1 MMIVPKYLRRWMC
14 VMALALSA
22 VSAFAQSPLDIP
34 GAERTRIGI
43 YIEDLRNGDVLL
55 DVNGEEYFT
64 PASVTKSVTA
74 ATAMSIGSMPER
86 FATDVV
92 ATGNITSGVLSG
104 DLVIR
109 TVGDPTIESE
119 YFPET
124 SGFADSIA
132 AAVRRAGISRI
143 EGSVVIDQSYLPA
156 SGIPSGWED
165 EDLVWPYGTEHHTA
179 NFRDNKFV
187 LTMPSKKSQPHVP
200 DLVVRH
206 SPGNGA
212 LKVDRDRGSDVI
224 KTRGTVRKRGQS
236 ITVSTPDPSKVMR
249 HELVGALADAGVEV
263 GDRSKGLDASDGK
276 IIYTHYS
283 PLVTDILQSLMFRSD
298 NMMAEA
304 ILRSSAP
311 GKSRSEA
318 TDEELNL
325 WKMRDVDT
333 EGIVI
338 EDGSG
343 LSRKDR
349 LTPYFLADIYVWMSE
364 RPSAAAYASLFPRA
378 GLDGTMK
385 GFLKDTPL
393 EGTIAMKTGSMKG
406 VQSYAG
412 YKLDP
417 EGFPT
422 HVIVVMVNGF
432 TCSRARLKSAIER
445 MLLEVFIGPEPE
457 PTLP

>member
-1 MMIVPKYLRRWMC
+1 MMIITKYFRQWVC
-14 VMALALSA
+14 VMAVSLSVYA
-22 VSAFAQSPLDIP
+22 VRAQNPLDIP

-43 YIEDLRNGDVLL
+43 YIEDLRSGDVLL

-74 ATAMSIGSMPER
+74 ATAMSIGSVPER

-92 ATGNITSGVLSG
+92 ATGEITSGVLAG
-104 DLVIR
+104 DLIIR

-124 SGFADSIA
+124 AGFADSVA
-132 AAVRRAGISRI
+132 AAVRNAGITRI
-143 EGSVVIDQSYLPA
+143 AGTVVIDQSYLPD

-165 EDLVWPYGTEHHTA
+165 EDLVWPYGTEHHAA

-206 SPGNGA
+206 TPGKGA
-212 LKVDRDRGSDVI
+212 LKVDRDRGSDVV

-236 ITVSTPDPSKVMR
+236 ITISTPDPAKVMR
-249 HELVGALADAGVEV
+249 HELIEALARDGVEI
-263 GDRSKGLDASDGK
+263 GDRSKGTHASDGTV
-276 IIYTHYS
+276 IYTHYS

-304 ILRSSAP
+304 MLRSSAP
-311 GKSRSEA
+311 GKSRPEA
-318 TDEELNL
+318 AAEELNL
-325 WKMRDVDT
+325 WKMREVDT

-364 RPSAAAYASLFPRA
+364 RPTAAAYASLFPRA
-378 GLDGTMK
+378 GMDGTMK

-412 YKLDP
+412 YKLDS

-422 HVIVVMVNGF
+422 HVIVVMINGF
-432 TCSRARLKSAIER
+432 TCSRAKLKSAIER
-445 MLLEVFIGPEPE
+445 MLLDMFVGPSDEAFQS
-457 PTLP
+457 